1 MPYKAKSD
9 LTKAAIKKS
18 FLELL
23 NEKTINQISVSD
35 IAEGCGFNRNTIY
48 YHYDDIPC
56 LVEEIVIDTAEK
68 IISEYTDYHSL
79 EACLEKMAVFALEHK
94 RIVLNIYNSSNRSV
108 YELYLM
114 KVCGS
119 VVENYLHTVFGDIQA
134 DPESREI
141 LVRFY
146 KCESFGQ
153 IIDWLNCAMNY
164 NVCEQFSKLCR
175 RHAKAD
181 DGGSWRNR
189 RKRVYLHKNRSFDKI
204 DHGRSKCKLLRRKR

>member
-18 FLELL
+18 FLALL
-23 NEKTINQISVSD
+23 NEKPINQISVRD
-35 IAEGCGFNRNTIY
+35 IAEGFGFNRNTIY

-56 LVEEIVIDTAEK
+56 LVEEIVIETAEK
-68 IISEYTDYHSL
+68 IISDYSDYHSL
-79 EACLEKMAVFALEHK
+79 EACIDKMAEFALEHK
-94 RIVLNIYNSSNRSV
+94 RTVLNIYNSSNRSV

-119 VVENYLHTVFGDIQA
+119 VVENYLYTMFGDVKA

-141 LVRFY
+141 LVWFY
-146 KCESFGQ
+146 KCECFGQ

-164 NVCEQFSKLCR
+164 NISEQFSKLC
-175 RHAKAD
+175 
-181 DGGSWRNR
+181 
-189 RKRVYLHKNRSFDKI
+189 
-204 DHGRSKCKLLRRKR
+204 KLREGFVDILVERCRIE

>member
-18 FLELL
+18 FLKLL
-23 NEKTINQISVSD
+23 NEKPISQISVRD

-56 LVEEIVIDTAEK
+56 LVEEIVIEAADH
-68 IISEYTDYHSL
+68 IIAQYSDFSSL
-79 EACLEKMAVFALEHK
+79 EACLEQAVEYALAHK
-94 RIVLNIYNSSNRSV
+94 RSVLNIYNSSNRSV

-114 KVCGS
+114 KVCGA
-119 VVENYLHTVFGDIQA
+119 VVEKYISTVFGNTNA
-134 DPESREI
+134 DPVSLETLI
-141 LVRFY
+141 RFY

-164 NVCEQFSKLCR
+164 NLCEQSNKLCKLR
-175 RHAKAD
+175 EGFAEILVERCRAA
-181 DGGSWRNR
+181 GGSG
-189 RKRVYLHKNRSFDKI
+189 DA
-204 DHGRSKCKLLRRKR
+204 LLP

>member
-18 FLELL
+18 FLALL
-23 NEKTINQISVSD
+23 NEKPINQISVRD
-35 IAEGCGFNRNTIY
+35 IAEGCVFNRNTIY

-56 LVEEIVIDTAEK
+56 LVEEIVIETAEK
-68 IISEYTDYHSL
+68 IISDYSDYHSL
-79 EACLEKMAVFALEHK
+79 EACIDKMAEFALEHK
-94 RIVLNIYNSSNRSV
+94 RTVLNIYNSSNRSV

-119 VVENYLHTVFGDIQA
+119 VVENYLHTMFGDVKA

-141 LVRFY
+141 LVWFY
-146 KCESFGQ
+146 KCECFGQ

-164 NVCEQFSKLCR
+164 NISEQFSKLC
-175 RHAKAD
+175 
-181 DGGSWRNR
+181 
-189 RKRVYLHKNRSFDKI
+189 
-204 DHGRSKCKLLRRKR
+204 KLREGFVDILVERCRIE

>member
-23 NEKTINQISVSD
+23 NEKPINQISVRD

-56 LVEEIVIDTAEK
+56 LVEEIVIDTAER

-79 EACLEKMAVFALEHK
+79 EACLEKMAAFALEHK
-94 RIVLNIYNSSNRSV
+94 RN
-108 YELYLM
+108 ELYLM

-146 KCESFGQ
+146 KCECFGQ

-164 NVCEQFSKLCR
+164 NVCEQFSRLCR
-175 RHAKAD
+175 LRE
-181 DGGSWRNR
+181 GFVEILVERCR
-189 RKRVYLHKNRSFDKI
+189 TDK
-204 DHGRSKCKLLRRKR
+204 

>member
-23 NEKTINQISVSD
+23 NEKPINQISVRD

-48 YHYDDIPC
+48 YHYDDIPG
-56 LVEEIVIDTAEK
+56 LVEEIVIDTAER

-79 EACLEKMAVFALEHK
+79 EACLEKMAAFELEHK

-146 KCESFGQ
+146 KCECFGQ
-153 IIDWLNCAMNY
+153 IIDWLNCAMYY
-164 NVCEQFSKLCR
+164 NVCEQFSRLCR
-175 RHAKAD
+175 LRE
-181 DGGSWRNR
+181 GFVEILVERCR
-189 RKRVYLHKNRSFDKI
+189 TDK
-204 DHGRSKCKLLRRKR
+204 

>member
-23 NEKTINQISVSD
+23 NEKPINQISVRD
-35 IAEGCGFNRNTIY
+35 ITEGCGFNRNTIY

-56 LVEEIVIDTAEK
+56 LVEEIVIDTAER

-79 EACLEKMAVFALEHK
+79 EACLEKMAAFALEHK

-146 KCESFGQ
+146 KCECFGQ

-164 NVCEQFSKLCR
+164 NVCEQFSRLCR
-175 RHAKAD
+175 LRE
-181 DGGSWRNR
+181 GFVEILVERCR
-189 RKRVYLHKNRSFDKI
+189 TDK
-204 DHGRSKCKLLRRKR
+204 

>member
-23 NEKTINQISVSD
+23 NEKPINQISVRD

-79 EACLEKMAVFALEHK
+79 EACLEKMAAFALEHK
-94 RIVLNIYNSSNRSV
+94 HIVLNIYNSSNRSV

-119 VVENYLHTVFGDIQA
+119 VVENYLHTVFGDVQA
-134 DPESREI
+134 DP
-141 LVRFY
+141 
-146 KCESFGQ
+146 
-153 IIDWLNCAMNY
+153 
-164 NVCEQFSKLCR
+164 
-175 RHAKAD
+175 
-181 DGGSWRNR
+181 
-189 RKRVYLHKNRSFDKI
+189 
-204 DHGRSKCKLLRRKR
+204 

>member
-23 NEKTINQISVSD
+23 NEKPINQISVRD

-56 LVEEIVIDTAEK
+56 LVEDIVVETAER
-68 IISEYTDYHSL
+68 IISEYSDYHSL
-79 EACLEKMAVFALEHK
+79 ESCLERLASFALEHK

-114 KVCGS
+114 KVCGA
-119 VVENYLHTVFGDIQA
+119 VVENYLHVVFGDVRTDQ
-134 DPESREI
+134 ECKEI

-146 KCESFGQ
+146 KCECFGQ
-153 IIDWLNCAMNY
+153 IIDWLNCSMNY
-164 NVCEQFSKLCR
+164 NICDQFSKLC
-175 RHAKAD
+175 
-181 DGGSWRNR
+181 
-189 RKRVYLHKNRSFDKI
+189 
-204 DHGRSKCKLLRRKR
+204 KLREGFVETLVERCRIE

>member
-18 FLELL
+18 FLALL
-23 NEKTINQISVSD
+23 NEKPINQISVHD

-56 LVEEIVIDTAEK
+56 LVEEIVIETAEK
-68 IISEYTDYHSL
+68 IISDYSDYHSL
-79 EACLEKMAVFALEHK
+79 EACIDKMAEFALEHK
-94 RIVLNIYNSSNRSV
+94 RTVLNIYNSSNRSV

-114 KVCGS
+114 KVCAS
-119 VVENYLHTVFGDIQA
+119 VVENYLHTMFGDVKA

-141 LVRFY
+141 LVWFY
-146 KCESFGQ
+146 KCECFGQ

-164 NVCEQFSKLCR
+164 NISEQFSKLC
-175 RHAKAD
+175 
-181 DGGSWRNR
+181 
-189 RKRVYLHKNRSFDKI
+189 
-204 DHGRSKCKLLRRKR
+204 KLREGFVDILVERCRIE

>member
-23 NEKTINQISVSD
+23 NEKPINQISVRD

-56 LVEEIVIDTAEK
+56 LVEEIVIDTAER

-79 EACLEKMAVFALEHK
+79 EACLEKMAAFALEHK

-119 VVENYLHTVFGDIQA
+119 VVENYLHTVFGDNQA

-146 KCESFGQ
+146 KCECFGQ

-164 NVCEQFSKLCR
+164 NVCEQFSRLCR
-175 RHAKAD
+175 LRE
-181 DGGSWRNR
+181 GFVEILVERCR
-189 RKRVYLHKNRSFDKI
+189 TDK
-204 DHGRSKCKLLRRKR
+204 

>member
-23 NEKTINQISVSD
+23 NEKPINQISVRD
-35 IAEGCGFNRNTIY
+35 ISEGCGFNRNTIY
-48 YHYDDIPC
+48 YHYDDIPG
-56 LVEEIVIDTAEK
+56 LVEEIVIDTAER

-79 EACLEKMAVFALEHK
+79 EACLEKMAAFALEHK

-146 KCESFGQ
+146 KCECFGQ

-164 NVCEQFSKLCR
+164 NVCEQFSRLCR
-175 RHAKAD
+175 LRE
-181 DGGSWRNR
+181 GFVEILVERCR
-189 RKRVYLHKNRSFDKI
+189 TDK
-204 DHGRSKCKLLRRKR
+204 

>member
-23 NEKTINQISVSD
+23 NEKPINQISVRD

-56 LVEEIVIDTAEK
+56 LVEEIVIDTAER

-79 EACLEKMAVFALEHK
+79 EACLEKMAAFALEHK
-94 RIVLNIYNSSNRSV
+94 RIVLTINTSSTRSV

-146 KCESFGQ
+146 KCECFGQ

-164 NVCEQFSKLCR
+164 NVCEQFSRLCR
-175 RHAKAD
+175 LRE
-181 DGGSWRNR
+181 GFVEILVERCR
-189 RKRVYLHKNRSFDKI
+189 IDK
-204 DHGRSKCKLLRRKR
+204 

>member
-18 FLELL
+18 FLALL
-23 NEKTINQISVSD
+23 NEKPINQINVRD

-56 LVEEIVIDTAEK
+56 LVEEIVIETAEK
-68 IISEYTDYHSL
+68 IISDYSDYHSL
-79 EACLEKMAVFALEHK
+79 EACIDKMAEFALEHK
-94 RIVLNIYNSSNRSV
+94 RTVLNIYNSSNRSV

-119 VVENYLHTVFGDIQA
+119 VVENYLHTMFGDVKA

-141 LVRFY
+141 LVWFY
-146 KCESFGQ
+146 KCECFGQ

-164 NVCEQFSKLCR
+164 NISEQFSKLC
-175 RHAKAD
+175 
-181 DGGSWRNR
+181 
-189 RKRVYLHKNRSFDKI
+189 
-204 DHGRSKCKLLRRKR
+204 KLREGFVDILVERCRIE

>member
-18 FLELL
+18 FLKVL
-23 NEKTINQISVSD
+23 NEKPISQISVRD

-56 LVEEIVIDTAEK
+56 LVEEIVIEAADQ
-68 IISEYTDYHSL
+68 IIAQYTDFSSL
-79 EACLEKMAVFALEHK
+79 DACLEKAVEFAIERK
-94 RIVLNIYNSSNRSV
+94 RSVLNIYNSSNRSV

-114 KVCGS
+114 KVCGI
-119 VVENYLHTVFGDIQA
+119 VVEKYIDTVFGDTHA

-141 LVRFY
+141 LIRFY
-146 KCESFGQ
+146 KCECFGQ

-164 NVCEQFSKLCR
+164 NICEQFSRLCR
-175 RHAKAD
+175 LREGFAEILVE
-181 DGGSWRNR
+181 RC
-189 RKRVYLHKNRSFDKI
+189 RVPDEQET
-204 DHGRSKCKLLRRKR
+204 DQ

>member
-18 FLELL
+18 FLKLL
-23 NEKTINQISVSD
+23 NEKPISQISVRD

-56 LVEEIVIDTAEK
+56 LVEEIVIEAADH
-68 IISEYTDYHSL
+68 IIAQYSDFSSL
-79 EACLEKMAVFALEHK
+79 EACLEQAVEYALAHK
-94 RIVLNIYNSSNRSV
+94 RSVLNIYNSSNRSV

-114 KVCGS
+114 KVCGA
-119 VVENYLHTVFGDIQA
+119 VVEKYINTVFGNTNA
-134 DPESREI
+134 DPDSLETLI
-141 LVRFY
+141 RFY

-164 NVCEQFSKLCR
+164 NLCEQFNKLCKLR
-175 RHAKAD
+175 EGFAEILVERCRAA
-181 DGGSWRNR
+181 GGSSNAP
-189 RKRVYLHKNRSFDKI
+189 
-204 DHGRSKCKLLRRKR
+204 

>member
-9 LTKAAIKKS
+9 LTKAAIKRS

-23 NEKTINQISVSD
+23 NEKPINQISVRD
-35 IAEGCGFNRNTIY
+35 IAEDCGFNRNTIY

-56 LVEEIVIDTAEK
+56 LVEEIVIDTAER

-79 EACLEKMAVFALEHK
+79 EACLEKMAAFALEHK

-146 KCESFGQ
+146 KCECFGQ

-164 NVCEQFSKLCR
+164 NVCEQFSRLCR
-175 RHAKAD
+175 LRE
-181 DGGSWRNR
+181 GFVEILVERCR
-189 RKRVYLHKNRSFDKI
+189 TDK
-204 DHGRSKCKLLRRKR
+204 

>member
-18 FLELL
+18 FLKLL
-23 NEKTINQISVSD
+23 NEKPISQISVRD

-56 LVEEIVIDTAEK
+56 LVEEIVIEAADH
-68 IISEYTDYHSL
+68 IIAQYSDFSSL
-79 EACLEKMAVFALEHK
+79 EACLEKAVEYALTHK
-94 RIVLNIYNSSNRSV
+94 RSVLNIYNSSNRSV

-114 KVCGS
+114 KVCGA
-119 VVENYLHTVFGDIQA
+119 VVEKYISTVFGNTNA
-134 DPESREI
+134 DPDSLETLI
-141 LVRFY
+141 RFY

-164 NVCEQFSKLCR
+164 NLCEQFNKLC
-175 RHAKAD
+175 
-181 DGGSWRNR
+181 
-189 RKRVYLHKNRSFDKI
+189 
-204 DHGRSKCKLLRRKR
+204 KLREGFAEILVERCRTTDR

>member
-1 MPYKAKSD
+1 MPRAAA
-9 LTKAAIKKS
+9 LTETPYI
-18 FLELL
+18 
-23 NEKTINQISVSD
+23 I
-35 IAEGCGFNRNTIY
+35 
-48 YHYDDIPC
+48 YDDIPC
-56 LVEEIVIDTAEK
+56 LVEEIVIDTAER

-79 EACLEKMAVFALEHK
+79 EACLEKMAAFALEHK

-146 KCESFGQ
+146 KCECFGQ

-164 NVCEQFSKLCR
+164 NVCEQFSRLCR
-175 RHAKAD
+175 LRE
-181 DGGSWRNR
+181 GFVEILVERCR
-189 RKRVYLHKNRSFDKI
+189 TDK
-204 DHGRSKCKLLRRKR
+204 